1 MVRKVHTRLEIIMS
15 VNIFIVLCRFQ
26 IILSTVNT
34 TSTLEFFSSLEPEFN
49 FSPSFDYDW
58 RVIYGEIYIKKRKYL
73 SMGHV
78 PGIHLSITSSNFH
91 AVILYVILRNVRN

>member
-1 MVRKVHTRLEIIMS
+1 MVRKVHTRLEVIMS

-49 FSPSFDYDW
+49 FSPSFDYD
-58 RVIYGEIYIKKRKYL
+58 
-73 SMGHV
+73 
-78 PGIHLSITSSNFH
+78 
-91 AVILYVILRNVRN
+91 